1 MPGAHFQ
8 VISLGPNGAQALLGQ
23 HLLEQI
29 LENRGTLAH
38 TAISHARFMSY
49 VGVPCQSW
57 GSASI
62 ESGLNSVRVPGLHS
76 IPLP

>member
-1 MPGAHFQ
+1 MPGIISRFT
-8 VISLGPNGAQALLGQ
+8 SLGPNEAEALLGQ
-23 HLLEQI
+23 QLLKQI
-29 LENRGTLAH
+29 LENRGMLAL

-57 GSASI
+57 GSASA
-62 ESGLNSVRVPGLHS
+62 ERGLNAIRVPGLHS